1 MHIKLIIGYL
11 DTIPVELLL
20 DRFVKVKVY
29 RPVVLS
35 LYPRITGY
43 SYSALSKFG
52 YPDFR
57 LRLFKYK
64 LVSVCDAFEYLHRLS
79 KIGVVRNRIYHVH
92 TPYSKRC
99 IVGDLL

>member
-11 DTIPVELLL
+11 DTVPVELLL

-29 RPVVLS
+29 RPVVLG

-43 SYSALSKFG
+43 SYSTLGKLG

-64 LVSVCDAFEYLHRLS
+64 LMSVCDAFENLHCRFV
-79 KIGVVRNRIYHVH
+79 G
-92 TPYSKRC
+92 
-99 IVGDLL
+99 IVDCSGTCNTTAGQAIPSSR